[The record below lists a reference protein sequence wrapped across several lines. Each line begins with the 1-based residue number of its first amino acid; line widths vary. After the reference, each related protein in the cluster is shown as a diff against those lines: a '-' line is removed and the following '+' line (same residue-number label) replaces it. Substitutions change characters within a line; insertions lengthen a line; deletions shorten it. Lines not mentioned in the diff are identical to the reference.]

1 MADLS
6 PEDWGRKAA
15 DLEILDFVRRRI
27 ADAEADARVLKTL
40 GKEPGRDD
48 AQFLAA
54 KRTRLQQLRD
64 GLAKGGAR

>member
-15 DLEILDFVRRRI
+15 DLEILDFIRRRLSA
-27 ADAEADARVLKTL
+27 ADADARVLKTL

-54 KRTRLQQLRD
+54 KRQRFE
-64 GLAKGGAR
+64 AARVSLERRT

>member
-15 DLEILDFVRRRI
+15 ELEILDFVRRRI
-27 ADAEADARVLKTL
+27 ADADADARVLKAL

-54 KRTRLQQLRD
+54 KR
-64 GLAKGGAR
+64 ARFEAARVDLDRRP